1 MIGPGYKSRWFD
13 NSTPNISDMSTEILI
28 DFGQTRTP
36 KSLLLVN
43 NCNYA
48 NEQMYIGNSHVR
60 VGYDST
66 PFSTGNV
73 TVKGDIV
80 EGGIFSFDATSG

>member
-1 MIGPGYKSRWFD
+1 MIGPGFKSRWFD
-13 NSTPNISDMSTEILI
+13 NSAPVSDMSTEILI

-43 NCNYA
+43 NCNFD

-66 PFSTGNV
+66 AFSTGNV

>member
-13 NSTPNISDMSTEILI
+13 NSEPNSPDKSNEILI

-43 NCNYA
+43 NCNYT

-60 VGYDST
+60 VGYVST
-66 PFSTGNV
+66 AFTTSNV